1 MTVTV
6 HNLTGH
12 RVTPHFLVAIDS
24 THPSGFWTPVSPEGQ
39 LALGAGATAT
49 VTLRPNEF
57 TWSPAH
63 GAHWL
68 VEAYT
73 TSPNALSTSALQVWA
88 LGHQR

>member
-1 MTVTV
+1 MDP
-6 HNLTGH
+6 LRPG
-12 RVTPHFLVAIDS
+12 
-24 THPSGFWTPVSPEGQ
+24 GQ
-39 LALGAGATAT
+39 LELGAGGTAT
-49 VTLRPNEF
+49 VTLRPEEF

-73 TSPNALSTSALQVWA
+73 TSPNALSTSPLQVWS